1 MVAIFVLSVFILFLI
16 VDLFVLKLQGK
27 FHPAFEPQLAQL
39 SLPIFESE
47 NFTIPSNTILSKGH
61 TWLRQNNDGLISIGI
76 DEFGLNALG
85 TLSILNFPE
94 KGKTIQRGDMLFE
107 GAYGNRKVK
116 FLSPVDGIVSSVNR
130 DAIGKKI
137 SEPYKTWGVQL
148 VSNDFSKNQGKVF
161 SGNDALNWMK
171 NESSK
176 LKSFINDRLP
186 KVEEAGATMYDG
198 GLFTQD
204 LVSSLNDISLND
216 FEKEFLSL

>member
-1 MVAIFVLSVFILFLI
+1 MVAIFVLSVFLLFL
-16 VDLFVLKLQGK
+16 VLDLMVLKVQGK
-27 FHPAFEPQLAQL
+27 SHPAFETLFPQFD
-39 SLPIFESE
+39 SPIFEIAS
-47 NFTIPSNTILSKGH
+47 FAIPSNTILSKGH

-76 DEFGLNALG
+76 DGFGLNALG
-85 TLSILNFPE
+85 ALSILGCPE
-94 KGKTIQRGDMLFE
+94 SGKTIQRGDMLFE

-116 FLSPVDGIVSSVNR
+116 FLSPVNGIVSSVNR

-148 VSNDFSKNQGKVF
+148 LSNDFSKNHGKVF

-171 NESSK
+171 TESLK
-176 LKSFINDRLP
+176 LKTFINDRLP

-198 GLFTQD
+198 GLLTQD
-204 LVSSLNDISLND
+204 LVASLNDMSVID